1 MTENDAKW
9 GRGVRRAVALVA
21 AGAVIGGTAAVPA
34 RAAGTQGCGDRAA
47 TRQVLD
53 RITGV
58 HGLTGAAVRVDDP
71 RCGTWTAAS
80 GLADR
85 RTGRPMGVGMRGRIG
100 SITKTFTAT
109 TVLALAGEGRISLD
123 APVSRYLPGLIGRN
137 GYDGRKITVRS
148 LLRHTSGLP
157 DHMDTFASTE
167 EFRFRH
173 FEPEE
178 LVERALSLPAPEAD
192 WEYSTTNY
200 VIAGLVIEKVT
211 GHRAEDEIR
220 RRIIAPL
227 RLRDTYWPG
236 DEVRI
241 RGPHPR
247 GYVRQGDGGA
257 VRWADYTEMNST
269 VAWTGG
275 ALISSPRDVSVFLG
289 ALLGGRLLPPRLL
302 AEMKQTVALDPD
314 RVWDGARY
322 GLGLIGTPLRC
333 GGTWWGHAGDIDG
346 FTAIA
351 GVAPSG
357 RRVSIAFNENPS
369 TKEAFDD
376 ELNLV
381 QTALCDRR

>member
-1 MTENDAKW
+1 
-9 GRGVRRAVALVA
+9 V
-21 AGAVIGGTAAVPA
+21 
-34 RAAGTQGCGDRAA
+34 RAAGPGSCGDRAA
-47 TRQVLD
+47 TRRVLD
-53 RITGV
+53 RITGE
-58 HGLTGAAVRVDDP
+58 HGLAGASVRVDDP
-71 RCGTWTAAS
+71 RCGTWTAAN
-80 GLADR
+80 GVADR
-85 RTGRPMGVGMRGRIG
+85 RTGRPMKAGMRGRIA

-109 TVLALAGEGRISLD
+109 SVLALAGEGRIALD
-123 APVSRYLPGLIGRN
+123 APVDRYLPGLIDRN

-178 LVERALSLPAPEAD
+178 LVDRALSLPPPDAD

-220 RRIIAPL
+220 RRIIVPL
-227 RLRDTYWPG
+227 KLRDTYWPG
-236 DEVRI
+236 DEVGI

-247 GYVRQGDGGA
+247 GYVRQEEGGS
-257 VRWADYTEMNST
+257 VRWADYTEMNT
-269 VAWTGG
+269 TAAWTGG

-289 ALLGGRLLPPRLL
+289 ALLGGRLLPPRQL
-302 AEMKQTVALDPD
+302 AEMKRTVALDPD

-333 GGTWWGHAGDIDG
+333 GGTWWGHSGDIDG

-381 QTALCDRR
+381 QTALCDPR